1 MGNINLLSI
10 HVGSVVAS
18 QISQSAVRRIH
29 FDEKMQTGKI
39 IVLQPKMGTPGS
51 AHQKYVMLWEN
62 ELLTA
67 MGTFHDC
74 ETNDHFFFLA
84 WGKGTALEL
93 EIISQPSIV
102 RHGSGAASFHGME
115 MPALLDSGAS
125 ASIGASFSRL
135 SKEGLPCAWHF

>member
-1 MGNINLLSI
+1 TGLHYLE
-10 HVGSVVAS
+10 
-18 QISQSAVRRIH
+18 Q
-29 FDEKMQTGKI
+29 KKQTGKI
-39 IVLQPKMGTPGS
+39 IRPQPKMGAPPTS
-51 AHQKYVMLWEN
+51 HQKYVLLLEN

-125 ASIGASFSRL
+125 ASIG
-135 SKEGLPCAWHF
+135 